1 MAPPPFLERAATA
14 AVVVVAAVSV
24 TVEVRQVIIG
34 RTGLGNVLDGHED
47 ERIAAVS
54 QMETAGVDIGIRR
67 HSFMDIAHLSD
78 EISPKGHA
86 AAHSQDEGY
95 DQGQWAEGIGRVIG
109 LALFLI
115 IIQ

>member
-47 ERIAAVS
+47 ERIAAVG
-54 QMETAGVDIGIRR
+54 QMETAGVDIGISRR
-67 HSFMDIAHLSD
+67 GLADIAHPAD
-78 EISPKGHA
+78 EIGPESHA
-86 AAHSQDEGY
+86 AAHSQDEGHG
-95 DQGQWAEGIGRVIG
+95 QGQWAEGIGRVIG
-109 LALFLI
+109 LALFLVI
-115 IIQ
+115 SQ